1 MPYNSNTLFQ
11 KMPDKVSF
19 FYAQISKK
27 WLELSLKKFS
37 SYIFKNNGESET
49 VLYLTNGRKRSFSRN
64 SIFSLLL
71 FDHESNFHMT
81 LVNDSP
87 HVASLLRI
95 NISKLGCAL
104 QAYFIYAIALTSLR
118 SSGSISLNSVAPYRL
133 ISFYAIALTSLR
145 SSGSISL
152 NSSATCRLISFTL

>member
-49 VLYLTNGRKRSFSRN
+49 VLYLTNGRKRGAIGLDFAPTIVR
-64 SIFSLLL
+64 
-71 FDHESNFHMT
+71 
-81 LVNDSP
+81 
-87 HVASLLRI
+87 LR
-95 NISKLGCAL
+95 
-104 QAYFIYAIALTSLR
+104 T
-118 SSGSISLNSVAPYRL
+118 PL
-133 ISFYAIALTSLR
+133 ISGKSP
-145 SSGSISL
+145 
-152 NSSATCRLISFTL
+152 

>member
-49 VLYLTNGRKRSFSRN
+49 VLYLTNGRKRS
-64 SIFSLLL
+64 LDL
-71 FDHESNFHMT
+71 
-81 LVNDSP
+81 
-87 HVASLLRI
+87 
-95 NISKLGCAL
+95 SKLLSSTMLVAGIEPA
-104 QAYFIYAIALTSLR
+104 TSSLPWMR
-118 SSGSISLNSVAPYRL
+118 S
-133 ISFYAIALTSLR
+133 TD
-145 SSGSISL
+145 
-152 NSSATCRLISFTL
+152 

>member
-49 VLYLTNGRKRSFSRN
+49 VLYLTNGRKRRGTGN
-64 SIFSLLL
+64 EI
-71 FDHESNFHMT
+71 ESNFILRPT
-81 LVNDSP
+81 SIIRY
-87 HVASLLRI
+87 SL
-95 NISKLGCAL
+95 AL
-104 QAYFIYAIALTSLR
+104 LFILHQSL
-118 SSGSISLNSVAPYRL
+118 
-133 ISFYAIALTSLR
+133 
-145 SSGSISL
+145 
-152 NSSATCRLISFTL
+152 

>member
-49 VLYLTNGRKRSFSRN
+49 VLYLTNGRKRRKFN
-64 SIFSLLL
+64 ATIL
-71 FDHESNFHMT
+71 FPIDSNP
-81 LVNDSP
+81 LKS
-87 HVASLLRI
+87 ASV
-95 NISKLGCAL
+95 
-104 QAYFIYAIALTSLR
+104 
-118 SSGSISLNSVAPYRL
+118 ISLFLSAPILYEEAETHNHISQSIGALLKHQLLSRGSFVTLL
-133 ISFYAIALTSLR
+133 I
-145 SSGSISL
+145 
-152 NSSATCRLISFTL
+152 

>member
-49 VLYLTNGRKRSFSRN
+49 VLYLTNGRKRRVQETKIVLSSYSLLYDHFTSEINPVSTSYTAPEITTSSGIKGETLRSLISSRTLS
-64 SIFSLLL
+64 SIF
-71 FDHESNFHMT
+71 
-81 LVNDSP
+81 
-87 HVASLLRI
+87 
-95 NISKLGCAL
+95 
-104 QAYFIYAIALTSLR
+104 
-118 SSGSISLNSVAPYRL
+118 
-133 ISFYAIALTSLR
+133 
-145 SSGSISL
+145 
-152 NSSATCRLISFTL
+152 

>member
-49 VLYLTNGRKRSFSRN
+49 VLYLTNGRKT
-64 SIFSLLL
+64 
-71 FDHESNFHMT
+71 EAEGT
-81 LVNDSP
+81 AEK
-87 HVASLLRI
+87 VASKAKEVAEDAKEAVEGAI
-95 NISKLGCAL
+95 KGVKNIFHKDDK
-104 QAYFIYAIALTSLR
+104 
-118 SSGSISLNSVAPYRL
+118 
-133 ISFYAIALTSLR
+133 
-145 SSGSISL
+145 
-152 NSSATCRLISFTL
+152 

>member
-49 VLYLTNGRKRSFSRN
+49 VLYLTNGRKRS
-64 SIFSLLL
+64 
-71 FDHESNFHMT
+71 
-81 LVNDSP
+81 
-87 HVASLLRI
+87 RI
-95 NISKLGCAL
+95 NDFFLKVRFFHLDFPILESEITHP
-104 QAYFIYAIALTSLR
+104 QSLEQYYH
-118 SSGSISLNSVAPYRL
+118 A
-133 ISFYAIALTSLR
+133 FH
-145 SSGSISL
+145 
-152 NSSATCRLISFTL
+152 

>member
-49 VLYLTNGRKRSFSRN
+49 VLYLTNGRKN
-64 SIFSLLL
+64 DIIEGNLQ
-71 FDHESNFHMT
+71 NAVMT
-81 LVNDSP
+81 EGE
-87 HVASLLRI
+87 
-95 NISKLGCAL
+95 K
-104 QAYFIYAIALTSLR
+104 
-118 SSGSISLNSVAPYRL
+118 
-133 ISFYAIALTSLR
+133 
-145 SSGSISL
+145 
-152 NSSATCRLISFTL
+152 

>member
-87 HVASLLRI
+87 HVASLLRV

-104 QAYFIYAIALTSLR
+104 QANFMLRYSPHTSLR
-118 SSGSISLNSVAPYRL
+118 SSGSISLSSVAPYRL
-133 ISFYAIALTSLR
+133 TSLR
-145 SSGSISL
+145 AIEKEHTVHF
-152 NSSATCRLISFTL
+152 A